1 MENYLG
7 YFAAVC
13 TTVAYIPQVVKVY
26 KTKST
31 NDISLGMFSL
41 MTLGIFCWM
50 IYGFLIDALPVIL
63 ANLITLFLS
72 SYIFI
77 MKLKNSIKAETIL
90 LKKNVN

>member
-1 MENYLG
+1 METYLG

-13 TTVAYIPQVVKVY
+13 TTVAYIPQVIKVY

-41 MTLGIFCWM
+41 MTLGVFCWM

-72 SYIFI
+72 AYIFI
-77 MKLKNSIKAETIL
+77 MKLKNNQNAEAIL
-90 LKKNVN
+90 VKKNEN